1 MKSHITR
8 VGLATAGQHVVSQD
22 SEQKPG
28 QRSGRILI
36 ATMVALGLLLWTS
49 LELSSVKLV
58 YNPTDSVAP
67 GWYLIQP
74 LAELAPGHIV
84 LVRLPAEAATLAA
97 QRGYLPMHIPLLKP
111 IAALAPQR
119 VCRSG
124 DWVLVDDSPMAR
136 VLTHDRLG
144 RVLRGW
150 QDCRRLVDD
159 ELFLLSTENPESF
172 DSRYFGPVHAT
183 AVLGTAHPMMLKP

>member
-1 MKSHITR
+1 
-8 VGLATAGQHVVSQD
+8 
-22 SEQKPG
+22 
-28 QRSGRILI
+28 
-36 ATMVALGLLLWTS
+36 MVALGLLLWTS